1 MRGRLLEGLR
11 LARTLWRGQ
20 PVDWDG
26 LWTLRGG
33 LLGVTPHPAGGP
45 PVWIAGSLPV
55 SLQRA
60 GEHFDGWLPNAGDA
74 LQWGQRSA
82 QIRAVAREAGRNPDR
97 LEGAM

>member
-1 MRGRLLEGLR
+1 
-11 LARTLWRGQ
+11 
-20 PVDWDG
+20 
-26 LWTLRGG
+26 
-33 LLGVTPHPAGGP
+33 
-45 PVWIAGSLPV
+45 VWIAGSLPV